1 MIRKI
6 QNYINLQ
13 ICFEAGGIKPSGK
26 QRGLLF
32 AEVLWKLK
40 EDLCDHYF
48 SSFFFIFFE
57 EVLHKQCKK
66 VD

>member
-26 QRGLLF
+26 QRGLLY
-32 AEVLWKLK
+32 ESTI
-40 EDLCDHYF
+40 CR
-48 SSFFFIFFE
+48 SFVEIKGGL
-57 EVLHKQCKK
+57 V
-66 VD
+66 